1 MDKNDEIEPNLI
13 HKIIVEERRM
23 GNPYTEVETLVGRLR
38 ELKPYLIEIARQKD
52 SYTTYMQTG
61 KATGIFTARQSRVL
75 GTLGLHE
82 DELGQPLLPALV
94 VQDTSSPMPGEK
106 YFNMVTATRTRD
118 DSISVTDAEKRQLW
132 ENHVQEVRE
141 FWGDS

>member
-1 MDKNDEIEPNLI
+1 MDKSDEIDPNLV
-13 HKIIVEERRM
+13 HEIIVEKRRM
-23 GNPYTEVETLVGRLR
+23 GNPYTEMGTMVEKLQ
-38 ELKPYLIEIARQKD
+38 ELKAYLIEIARQED
-52 SYTTYMQTG
+52 GYTTYMETR

-82 DELGQPLLPALV
+82 DELDQPLLPALV

-106 YFNMVTATRTRD
+106 YFNMVTATRNWHDPT
-118 DSISVTDAEKRQLW
+118 SGTEAEKRQLW
-132 ENHVQEVRE
+132 EDHVQEVHD